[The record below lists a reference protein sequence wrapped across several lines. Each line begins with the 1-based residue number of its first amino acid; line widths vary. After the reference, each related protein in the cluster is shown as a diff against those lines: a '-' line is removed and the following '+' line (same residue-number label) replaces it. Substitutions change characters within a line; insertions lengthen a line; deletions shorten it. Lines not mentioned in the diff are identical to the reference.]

1 MVARIKKGDT
11 VVVTTGKNKGKK
23 GEILKIFLSENKALV
38 KGVNVVKRHM
48 KPTAA
53 NPNGEH
59 EKELP
64 IHLSNLMHLDPKDGK
79 PTRIKVEVKD
89 GLRQRVAKRS
99 GTKIDK

>member
-11 VVVTTGKNKGKK
+11 VVVITGKNKGKK
-23 GEILKIFLSENKALV
+23 GEILKVFLEKNKALV

-64 IHLSNLMHLDPKDGK
+64 IHVSNLMHLDPKDGK

-89 GLRQRVAKRS
+89 GVRQRVAKRS

>member
-23 GEILKIFLSENKALV
+23 GEILKVFLEKNKALV

-64 IHLSNLMHLDPKDGK
+64 IHVSNLMHLDPKDGK

-89 GLRQRVAKRS
+89 GVRQRVAKRS

>member
-23 GEILKIFLSENKALV
+23 GEILKVFLEKSKALV

-53 NPNGEH
+53 NPNGVH

-64 IHLSNLMHLDPKDGK
+64 IHVSNLMHLDPKDGK

-89 GLRQRVAKRS
+89 GVRQRVAKRS